1 MLSYSVLQT
10 LRHHTIGVSLLVHVL
25 LTCCTDILYLH
36 ILLLIVRVILS
47 EIDKNGATVNLK
59 DCFRLTDQGHWVGYE
74 E

>member
-10 LRHHTIGVSLLVHVL
+10 LRHYTIGVSLLVHV
-25 LTCCTDILYLH
+25 
-36 ILLLIVRVILS
+36 LLLIVRVILS

-74 E
+74 